1 MYIQIAT
8 IDFTNSAGGYE
19 MGEISTAIRNLGYE
33 LVDNGSFNN
42 DVYYI
47 IKKTDGE

>member
-8 IDFTNSAGGYE
+8 IDFANSAGGYE
-19 MGEISTAIRNLGYE
+19 MGEISNAIKNLGYE
-33 LVDNGSFNN
+33 IVMDGGFNT

>member
-8 IDFTNSAGGYE
+8 IDFANSAGGYE
-19 MGEISTAIRNLGYE
+19 MSEISAAIKNLGYE
-33 LVDNGSFNN
+33 IVMDGNYNTETF
-42 DVYYI
+42 YI